1 MNNFRLYAVMLIVL
15 LALTSG
21 LVLAQD
27 APDFNSPDPFMDPP
41 TVPLNACAADDAEL
55 QACDMMATQPE
66 DIVGVW
72 ALYFGAAPA
81 FIRYNADG
89 TWVIADTAEH
99 TAGAPIE
106 GFPSGTYSFDAD
118 GVFNS
123 AAPEVLQ
130 VAGCE
135 DNRYILHVIKM
146 GDQPVAL
153 NHVVLE
159 DCFAPRRTDWAYTM
173 LWVSAE

>member
-1 MNNFRLYAVMLIVL
+1 MKAFRLHTVLLIVVL
-15 LALTSG
+15 VCSFGLT
-21 LVLAQD
+21 LAQD
-27 APDFNSPDPFMDPP
+27 APDFNSPGPFMDPP
-41 TVPLNACAADDAEL
+41 TVPLHACEADDAEL

-89 TWVIADTAEH
+89 TWVIADTAEN
-99 TAGAPIE
+99 TAGAPVE
-106 GFPSGTYSFDAD
+106 GFPSGTYSFDEN

-135 DNRYILHVIKM
+135 NNRYILHVIKV
-146 GDQPVAL
+146 GEQPIAL

-159 DCFAPRRTDWAYTM
+159 DCFAPRRTDWAYSM
-173 LWVSAE
+173 LWVSGE